1 MDFESV
7 LPLIIALVGSA
18 GLWTYLSTRAKN
30 AHERALKDE
39 ESKADFNDTLKEQVE
54 RLALKIDDKTEQI
67 EKLLKEIAELRAE
80 LSAAQVTISHLEALL
95 RTR

>member
-7 LPLIIALVGSA
+7 APLLITLVGSA
-18 GLWTYLSTRAKN
+18 GLWTYLAARAKH
-30 AHERALKDE
+30 AHERALEDQA
-39 ESKADFNDTLKEQVE
+39 SRADFNETLKEQVD
-54 RLALKIDDKTEQI
+54 RLADKLDDKTEQI

-80 LSAAQVTISHLEALL
+80 LSAAQVTISHLENLL